1 MRRSRTARRRLTNT
15 PFVPG
20 VGGRANPDFDRFT
33 TYIRRFGYADF
44 FYRIR
49 HLYLGEKIPS
59 VVKTST
65 EMIEIA
71 ETVKRTAGSSYIS
84 PPTCPSDRVQS
95 GREPTLE
102 LHSIHYCGYA

>member
-1 MRRSRTARRRLTNT
+1 MFESGLGAFELTRLIEEELE
-15 PFVPG
+15 
-20 VGGRANPDFDRFT
+20 RAF
-33 TYIRRFGYADF
+33 
-44 FYRIR
+44 
-49 HLYLGEKIPS
+49 GEKIPS
-59 VVKTST
+59 LVKTST